1 MIHTCIDRRIINVDV
16 LLLTAPLICHSCTS
30 SLGGFCLLNYFRCSS
45 TKEAQLWQWGFPRII
60 SIYCCRSAH
69 YAREKGGKKTK
80 NKTDVRI
87 FSSNKSREGICVSI
101 WLQSFREKKDYRKL
115 SEAWADDWFI
125 NSRASGECGLYADCF
140 LTASS
145 EPFLMVTQVWL
156 SLLTMTLYEVTQ
168 SLLQTTSETEANG
181 GWKEILTQF

>member
-1 MIHTCIDRRIINVDV
+1 MIRTCIHRRIINNDV
-16 LLLTAPLICHSCTS
+16 LLPTAPLICCCRTS
-30 SLGGFCLLNYFRCSS
+30 SLGGFCLLNYFGCSS

-60 SIYCCRSAH
+60 GIYCCRSAH
-69 YAREKGGKKTK
+69 YARQKGKK

-87 FSSNKSREGICVSI
+87 VSSNNSREGICVSI
-101 WLQSFREKKDYRKL
+101 WLQSFREQKDYRNL
-115 SEAWADDWFI
+115 SEARADDWFI
-125 NSRASGECGLYADCF
+125 NSRASGECGLNADCF

-181 GWKEILTQF
+181 GWKGILTQA